1 MLHKTLMR
9 IGLHTV
15 YNMNEFDKKI
25 ADVFDVIPVEDT
37 KKQKL
42 PTVSTTYNEPDLQ
55 QDLTDA
61 YQQSKENLQGIID
74 QGTEAMEEILNI
86 AKAGQ
91 HPRAFEVYGTLL
103 KNMVDAN
110 KELLNIQ
117 KQIREMDEE
126 SSKKSKGDTN
136 IDKAIFVG
144 STAELSKLLKGK

>member
-1 MLHKTLMR
+1 
-9 IGLHTV
+9 
-15 YNMNEFDKKI
+15 MNNFEKSI
-25 ADVFDVIPVEDT
+25 AEVFDVTPTTPINIET
-37 KKQKL
+37 KKKETL
-42 PTVSTTYNEPDLQ
+42 PAVKEEKEQELQ

-61 YQQSKENLQGIID
+61 YEQSKDNLQGIIE
-74 QGTEAMEEILNI
+74 QGKEAMDEILEI

-117 KQIREMDEE
+117 KQIREMEGI
-126 SSKKSKGDTN
+126 KKDSGGTN

-144 STAELSKLLKGK
+144 STSELSKFLKNKNGKAE

>member
-1 MLHKTLMR
+1 MNDLNKTL
-9 IGLHTV
+9 
-15 YNMNEFDKKI
+15 
-25 ADVFDVIPVEDT
+25 ADVFDIAPIPEE
-37 KKQKL
+37 KKEKL
-42 PTVSTTYNEPDLQ
+42 PTVSVKYDDSDLK

-74 QGTEAMEEILNI
+74 QGKEAMENILEI
-86 AKAGQ
+86 AKVGQ

-117 KQIREMDEE
+117 KQMRDMDED
-126 SSKKSKGDTN
+126 KKKQSGTT

-144 STAELSKLLKGK
+144 STNELNKLLKGKE

>member
-1 MLHKTLMR
+1 
-9 IGLHTV
+9 
-15 YNMNEFDKKI
+15 MNDFDKNM
-25 ADVFDVIPVEDT
+25 ADVFDIIPTTIKQEKKSMPLST
-37 KKQKL
+37 K
-42 PTVSTTYNEPDLQ
+42 YNEPDLK

-74 QGTEAMEEILNI
+74 QGSEAMEEILNI

-117 KQIREMDEE
+117 KQMRDMDED
-126 SSKKSKGDTN
+126 KKKQSGTT

-144 STAELSKLLKGK
+144 STAELNKLIKGKD